1 MWKHRR
7 QAVGIIQAV
16 MLTALPFIT
25 INQQSILRFDIPTL
39 KLYFFGTV
47 LWIRELYL
55 ILGVAL
61 FFLLFIAFVTTT
73 FGRIWCGWLCPQT
86 VLLDLSQ
93 SIAKLFGIK
102 SEKTVQK
109 LLLLPFSALVAVT
122 MIWYFVPPAET
133 LQSLF
138 VSTTITAF
146 FVVLWIAVY
155 LELAFLGRKFCTSI
169 CPYSMMQ
176 NMLFDKDTLVIE
188 YDVSRDATCM
198 KCDDCVKVCPVGID
212 IKKGLSSACI
222 ACAECIDVCKAIND
236 KRHVPP
242 FPNYKG
248 TILRAKTFWLGG
260 VTALAAI
267 GLAALIWSRPPFD
280 VVVMRNAQPL
290 PASINRYSLTM
301 YNNSSQPM
309 QLELSSPDNV
319 VLLGNHTFHL
329 APFGS
334 LNSSIMVKAS
344 SNNLPD
350 QIELRFNGN
359 DNTAIR
365 EVGFF

>member
-1 MWKHRR
+1 MWKNRR
-7 QAVGIIQAV
+7 HTVSIIQAV
-16 MLTALPFIT
+16 ILTALPFIT

-61 FFLLFIAFVTTT
+61 FLLLFIAFVTTT

-93 SIAKLFGIK
+93 SIAKLFGRK
-102 SEKTVQK
+102 SEKTLQK

-133 LQSLF
+133 LRSLF

-198 KCDDCVKVCPVGID
+198 KCDDCVKVCPIGID
-212 IKKGLSSACI
+212 IKQGLSSACI
-222 ACAECIDVCKAIND
+222 ACAECIDACDLVN
-236 KRHVPP
+236 KRRNVPP

-248 TILRAKTFWLGG
+248 TLRRPKTFWLGG
-260 VTALAAI
+260 ATTAAAVA
-267 GLAALIWSRPPFD
+267 LMLLIWSRPPLD
-280 VVVMRNAQPL
+280 VIVTRDNQPL
-290 PASINRYSLTM
+290 PSGINRYSLTL
-301 YNNSSQPM
+301 YNNSSKPLE
-309 QLELSSPDNV
+309 LELSSPDSV
-319 VLLGNHTFHL
+319 MLIGEQHFRLQPFTSIRSAVL
-329 APFGS
+329 
-334 LNSSIMVKAS
+334 VKATGNAPEQIDLHISGSGIAS
-344 SNNLPD
+344 SKK
-350 QIELRFNGN
+350 
-359 DNTAIR
+359 
-365 EVGFF
+365 VGFL